1 MEVDNRRT
9 TKTVTIVSGPDYSFF
24 LRVNYAKFSKQVIL
38 DNMVKYNNPNK
49 SNEEFIELWGEIWEI
64 IINRQEIKEKIPNF

>member
-1 MEVDNRRT
+1 
-9 TKTVTIVSGPDYSFF
+9 
-24 LRVNYAKFSKQVIL
+24 VNYAKFSKQVIL